1 MSSLPTILEV
11 RLHERPIGSL
21 TRLPGD
27 TTAFHFNTDYADDA
41 QRPTLSLGF
50 MDAYGHVRRAKESSR
65 GEVPPFFSN
74 LLPEGDL
81 RRYVAHRAGISNT
94 DEFALLWV
102 TGDDLPGAAT
112 VHDPLERPLPPSSA
126 GGPEI
131 APPAKD
137 LLRFSLAGVQ
147 LKLSAIDNAYG
158 GLTIPAQGRD
168 GHAIVKLPSRHLVG
182 VPENEYA
189 MLRYAAAVGIE
200 VPPIRLVALDRIEG
214 LPDEASSLT
223 GQALAIQRFDR
234 GDNAT
239 RVHTEDFN
247 QIFRQKPSEKYDNYA
262 FAHICGTVYRVMGN
276 DALIDFINRLVFNMG
291 IANNDMHLK
300 NWSVVYR
307 DGRTPTLAPAYDYV
321 CTKVYLGH
329 SETGLALG
337 SARDFSRVTI
347 EQFDHMA
354 EQAQV
359 SSRLVRTTA
368 LAMVS
373 RMRDEWPSTKAHVP
387 ERIAAVIEDQL
398 LKVPLFSGS
407 GALSADA
414 SLTPPATHHEEVS

>member
-11 RLHERPIGSL
+11 RLHGRPIGSL

-27 TTAFHFNTDYADDA
+27 TTAFHFSTDYAEDP
-41 QRPTLSLGF
+41 QRSTLSLGF
-50 MDAYGHVRRAKESSR
+50 LDAYGRVRRAKESSR
-65 GEVPPFFSN
+65 SEVPAFFAN

-81 RRYVAHRAGISNT
+81 RRYVAHRAGIANS
-94 DEFALLWV
+94 DEFGLLWV

-112 VHDPLERPLPPSSA
+112 VHDPLGRALPPKSA

-131 APPAKD
+131 EPPAKE

-147 LKLSAIDNAYG
+147 LKFSAIDNAYG

-214 LPDEASSLT
+214 LPDEASSLR
-223 GQALAIQRFDR
+223 GEALAIARFDR
-234 GDNAT
+234 GDNGT

-247 QIFRQKPSEKYDNYA
+247 QIFRQKPSAKYDNYA

-276 DALIDFINRLVFNMG
+276 DALIDFINRLVFNIA

-300 NWSVVYR
+300 NWSVIYR
-307 DGRTPTLAPAYDYV
+307 DGRTPALAPAYDYV
-321 CTKVYLGH
+321 CTKAYLGH

-347 EQFDHMA
+347 EQFEHMA
-354 EQAQV
+354 ERVQV
-359 SSRLVRTTA
+359 SSRLVRATT
-368 LAMVS
+368 LAMVE
-373 RMRDEWPSTKAHVP
+373 RMRDEWPVKKAAVP
-387 ERIAAVIEDQL
+387 ERIAAVIDDQFRT
-398 LKVPLFSGS
+398 VPLFSGS
-407 GALSADA
+407 RQISAEGP
-414 SLTPPATHHEEVS
+414 STQRVTHHEEVS

>member
-1 MSSLPTILEV
+1 MSTVPTILEV
-11 RLHERPIGSL
+11 RLHERPVGTLS
-21 TRLPGD
+21 RLPGN
-27 TTAFHFNTDYADDA
+27 TTAFHFGTDYAEDA

-50 MDAYGHVRRAKESSR
+50 LDAYGRLRRAKESSK
-65 GEVPPFFSN
+65 GEVPPFFAN

-81 RRYVAHRAGISNT
+81 RRYVAHRAGISHT

-102 TGDDLPGAAT
+102 TGADLPGAVT
-112 VHDPLERPLPPSSA
+112 VHDPLGRPLPPRSA

-131 APPAKD
+131 EPPAKE

-147 LKLSAIDNAYG
+147 LKFSAINNAYG

-168 GHAIVKLPSRHLVG
+168 GHAIVKLPSRHLAG

-200 VPPIRLVALDRIEG
+200 VPPIRLVGLDQIEG

-234 GDNAT
+234 GENGT
-239 RVHTEDFN
+239 RIHTEDFN
-247 QIFRQKPSEKYDNYA
+247 QVFRQKPSEKYDNYA
-262 FAHICGTVYRVMGN
+262 FANICATVYTVMGN
-276 DALIDFINRLVFNMG
+276 AALIDFINRLVFNIG

-300 NWSVVYR
+300 NWSVIYR
-307 DGRTPTLAPAYDYV
+307 DGRTPSLAPAYDYV
-321 CTKVYLGH
+321 CTKAYLGH

-347 EQFDHMA
+347 EQFERMA
-354 EQAQV
+354 EKAQV
-359 SSRLVRTTA
+359 STRLVRATA
-368 LAMVS
+368 LAMVI
-373 RMRDEWPSTKAHVP
+373 RMRDEWQATKDEIPAP
-387 ERIAAVIEDQL
+387 IAAVIDDQFSR
-398 LKVPLFSGS
+398 VPLFSGS
-407 GALSADA
+407 PQAPADLPQPMP
-414 SLTPPATHHEEVS
+414 STHHEEVS